1 MAKSVQYK
9 NVFPD
14 NNNLNNTISKVENMT
29 GDLRSKANDY
39 ANNQNLNDIKSTI
52 EEKAGDL
59 RSKNPIKI

>member
-29 GDLRSKANDY
+29 EDLRSKANDY